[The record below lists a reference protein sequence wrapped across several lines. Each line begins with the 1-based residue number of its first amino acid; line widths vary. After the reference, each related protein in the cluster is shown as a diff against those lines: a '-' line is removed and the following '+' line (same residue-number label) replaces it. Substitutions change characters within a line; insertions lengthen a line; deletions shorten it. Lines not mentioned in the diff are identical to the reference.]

1 MKKNKIALLTLFF
14 ITASVSGCD
23 LNSENKITVAEV
35 THSVFYAPQYIAKN
49 LGFFEEEGLK
59 VDFITTPGADKTMA
73 ALLSKD
79 ADIGLMGPEASIYI
93 DKNNAGDYAVNF
105 SKLTQK
111 DGSFLLGR
119 EEDKDFSFEKLKG
132 KTLIGGRKGGMPEM
146 VLEYVLKNHGLDVKQ
161 DDPTAEV
168 NIRTDVQFD
177 VLAGVFSAGQ
187 SDYVALFEPAATQ
200 VVNNGVGH
208 IVASLG
214 EESGIIPY
222 TAYSA
227 LKSTLKKNKE
237 QIIKFNKAI
246 KKGLDYVYSKTSRE
260 IAIAI
265 QKDFISSPLEE
276 LISIIDNY
284 KSIKAYAEDQK
295 ISQEEFDKLV
305 SIIKLAGELEE
316 NENPNYTKLVTA
328 EYLVE

>member
-1 MKKNKIALLTLFF
+1 MKKNKLALLTLFF
-14 ITASVSGCD
+14 ITASVSGCGPK
-23 LNSENKITVAEV
+23 NENKITVAEV

-49 LGFFEEEGLK
+49 LGFFEEEGLE
-59 VDFITTPGADKTMA
+59 VEFITTPGADKTMA
-73 ALLSKD
+73 ALLSRD

-93 DKNNAGDYAVNF
+93 DKNNADDYAVNF

-119 EEDKDFSFEKLKG
+119 EEDKDFSFDKLKG

-146 VLEYVLKNHGLDVKQ
+146 VLEYVLKNHGLNVKQ

-227 LKSTLKKNKE
+227 LNSTLKKNKD

-246 KKGLDYVYSKTSRE
+246 KKGLDYVYSKTSLE
-260 IAIAI
+260 IAKAI
-265 QKDFISSPLEE
+265 QNDFLSSPLEE
-276 LISIIDNY
+276 LVSIIDNY
-284 KSIKAYAEDQK
+284 KNIKAYAEDQK
-295 ISQEEFDKLV
+295 ISEEEFDKLV
-305 SIIKLAGELEE
+305 SIIKLAGELSM
-316 NENPNYTKLVTA
+316 NENPSFTKLVTA
-328 EYLVE
+328 DYLEE